1 MGTEDLVGKAQTV
14 LGPVAGE
21 DLGVTIVHEHLF
33 TDQSMAWFTE
43 PSEPSQKFLAHQPVT
58 LENLGWIHRHSM
70 QNLDNLRLLDEDEAI
85 SEVMLCKRGGV
96 RTIVE
101 ETAIGLAP
109 DPLGLTRVARATGLN
124 VIMATGYYVGKS
136 HPPDM
141 DRKSEDDLV
150 DEFVREITVGRGDT
164 GVRAGIIGE
173 IGCSWPLQDNER
185 KCLRAAGRA
194 QKLTGAPLSIHPG
207 RVTVAEDPPF
217 KIVEEEIAVVAD
229 VGADLSRVI
238 ICHIWDRV
246 RDPGD
251 RRKLA
256 EMGCYLGYDSFGG
269 DYPGMVMSDF
279 HDAASDAQCIT
290 EIAQLIREG
299 YQDHIVVGHDSAM
312 KVKRRRYGG
321 PGLAWIVDEMVP
333 LMRIRGFSEEQIHS
347 ILVEN
352 PKRIL
357 SFV

>member
-1 MGTEDLVGKAQTV
+1 MGKGNLVGKAQTV
-14 LGPVAGE
+14 LGPVDGKE
-21 DLGVTIVHEHLF
+21 LGITIVHEHLF

-43 PSEPSQKFLAHQPVT
+43 PSEPSKKFLAYQPVT
-58 LENLGWIHRHSM
+58 LKTLGWLRRHPM
-70 QNLDNLRLLDEDEAI
+70 QNLDNLRLLDEEEAV
-85 SEVMLCKRGGV
+85 SEAMLCKRSGV
-96 RTIVE
+96 RTIVD
-101 ETAIGLAP
+101 ETAVGLAR
-109 DPLGLTRVARATGLN
+109 DPLGLARVARATGLN
-124 VIMATGYYVGKS
+124 VIMATGYYLGKS

-141 DRKSEDDLV
+141 DTKTEDKLV
-150 DEFVREITVGRGDT
+150 DEFVQEITVGVGKT
-164 GVRAGIIGE
+164 GIRAGIIGE

-185 KCLRAAGRA
+185 KCLRAAARA

-207 RVTVAEDPPF
+207 RVSTPQDPPF
-217 KIVEEEIAVVAD
+217 RIVEEEIEVVASA
-229 VGADLSRVI
+229 GADLSRTI

-269 DYPGMVMSDF
+269 DYASMAMSDF
-279 HDAASDAQCIT
+279 HDAASDLQCIT
-290 EIAQLIREG
+290 EISQLIREG
-299 YQDHIVVGHDSAM
+299 YQNQVLVGHDSAM
-312 KVKRRRYGG
+312 KVKRSCYGG
-321 PGLAWIVDEMVP
+321 PGLGYFVDEMVP
-333 LMRIRGFSEEQIHS
+333 VMRIRGFSEEQIHA